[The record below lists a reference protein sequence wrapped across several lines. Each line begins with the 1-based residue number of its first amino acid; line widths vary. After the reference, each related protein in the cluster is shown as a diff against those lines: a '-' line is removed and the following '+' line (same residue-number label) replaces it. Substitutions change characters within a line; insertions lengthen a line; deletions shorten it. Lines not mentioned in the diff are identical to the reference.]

1 MMRNTRCKT
10 LLWTVLSCAMFETC
24 VPAATVRVAL
34 KRPSARTEAPSFRL
48 ADASGRTEQL
58 TDYRGKVVLL
68 NFWATGCGGC
78 RLEIPWLV
86 EIGQAFPQK
95 SVVVIGIST
104 DISYEDLKNAT
115 EAWAKC
121 VFR

>member
-1 MMRNTRCKT
+1 MRNARFKT
-10 LLWTVLSCAMFETC
+10 LLWVAGSSAVLALCASGATVQTVLKS
-24 VPAATVRVAL
+24 PR
-34 KRPSARTEAPSFRL
+34 ARTEAAPFHL
-48 ADASGRTEQL
+48 MDASGRTGQL
-58 TDYRGKVVLL
+58 TDYRDQVVLL